1 MKKSLRIFLAC
12 FLGIICGGL
21 VLSKITGQFSFLRL
35 VIGMIVGGPLG
46 YLAYDFKAVIKAA
59 PKAWNAV
66 ATWHPNFRNF
76 GRSFLT
82 GIALSLWFSSFL
94 GMMSLMEGFKESKIL
109 FTVSL
114 VVFLSVSLIIA
125 ISFLF
130 RRDMSEVGKDVCET
144 FWKWNIV
151 FTCFYHLPIRLP
163 KAIAW
168 LKKEIV
174 PIIPQIP
181 GFLKRI
187 LLAPVQLM
195 KILFRF
201 VKTLIIR
208 IHRDERLVCMFDVML
223 GIVIFYFWGNL
234 ILSAICG
241 GLLAVLNWQIISVR
255 ILHLA
260 PSKTNNA

>member
-1 MKKSLRIFLAC
+1 MEKSLRIFIVS
-12 FLGIICGGL
+12 FIGIICGGL
-21 VLSKITGQFSFLRL
+21 VLSKITGQFSSLRL
-35 VIGMIVGGPLG
+35 IIGMIVGGPLG
-46 YLAYDFKAVIKAA
+46 YLAYDFKTVIKTI
-59 PKAWNAV
+59 PKAWKV
-66 ATWHPNFRNF
+66 VSVWHPNFRNF

-94 GMMSLMEGFKESKIL
+94 GMMGSMEGFKEGKIL

-114 VVFLSVSLIIA
+114 VIFLSVSLIIA

-130 RRDMSEVGKDVCET
+130 QRDMSEVGKDVCET
-144 FWKWNIV
+144 LWKWNIV

-168 LKKEIV
+168 LKKEIA

-181 GFLKRI
+181 GFLKRM

-201 VKTLIIR
+201 VKTLIIM
-208 IHRDERLVCMFDVML
+208 IHRDERLVCMFDIMF
-223 GIVIFYFWGNL
+223 GIVLFFFWGKL
-234 ILSAICG
+234 IPSAIIG

-255 ILHLA
+255 VLHLA